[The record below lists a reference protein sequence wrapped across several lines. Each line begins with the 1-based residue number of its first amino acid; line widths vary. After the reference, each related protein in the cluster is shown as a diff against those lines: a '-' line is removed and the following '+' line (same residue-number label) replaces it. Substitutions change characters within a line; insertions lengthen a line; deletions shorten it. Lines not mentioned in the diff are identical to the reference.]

1 MGGADNICSDK
12 TGTLTKN
19 FMSVV
24 KLFALDNVHSDFKPN
39 TFSAQFTKIFSKSIC
54 QNSNA
59 TPEFIQD
66 DSGMRVNQIGNK
78 TECALL

>member
-19 FMSVV
+19 MMSVV
-24 KLFALDNVHSDFKPN
+24 RVFMMDEAHTEFSKGKFYEHGKLL
-39 TFSAQFTKIFSKSIC
+39 SKSIC

-59 TPEFIQD
+59 TPEIYEEN
-66 DSGMRVNQIGNK
+66 GVLKNNQIGNK